1 MNNTFVEFVHALR
14 GADVRVSTAEAL
26 DAVRALQLV
35 GYQHRAS
42 LKLALGQTLAKS
54 EEEKQAFDLCFDQ
67 FFHFSSMEKLN
78 ETVAPSSQEQASPTD
93 SHETNSPEKDNIAN
107 RLLNNLSQ
115 LASNIE
121 ASLTGQSSAAPSEPG
136 QSSGQPAQ
144 SQSPLGQLLLSGD
157 QAAAAMAMAS
167 AGQSTH
173 VNQIQ
178 LMTQKGLY
186 GRRMMMAMGLE
197 AMEEEIWQA
206 ELSNDPQQL
215 QLARQL
221 RSARDLLRS
230 EVRDYVE
237 QQFLLQAQAKG
248 KQLRQDTMMRVRIE
262 HLREFK
268 DTQLLVRKLAK
279 RLVKKHAHR
288 KKVHSRGQLDVRST
302 LRQSI
307 PNNGIMFN
315 PQWKTKRSN
324 RPKVMAICDVSG
336 SVSQVSRFLL
346 MFLYSLTDVLPR
358 VRAFAF
364 SSRLGEVTQL
374 FQQLDLNDAIDE
386 TLDAYGNGSTSYGQ
400 ALLDFKEHCLADV
413 DKKTTIIILG
423 DARNNYGEPETGVL
437 RELYQRSNQL
447 IWLNPEHKNRW
458 GSGDSEMKKYQA
470 YCTLAEVCNSLSHL
484 ERAIDKLLIRQ

>member
-14 GADVRVSTAEAL
+14 SADVRVSTSEAL

-42 LKLALGQTLAKS
+42 LKLALGQALAKS
-54 EEEKQAFDLCFDQ
+54 EEEKQAFNQCFDQ
-67 FFHFSSMEKLN
+67 FFHFSNMEKLSDTPTLPFQ
-78 ETVAPSSQEQASPTD
+78 EPFPQEQSP
-93 SHETNSPEKDNIAN
+93 STNSPEKDNIAN
-107 RLLNNLSQ
+107 RLINNLSQ
-115 LASNIE
+115 LASSIE
-121 ASLTGQSSAAPSEPG
+121 SSLTGQSNSTPSEP
-136 QSSGQPAQ
+136 GQPAQ
-144 SQSPLGQLLLSGD
+144 SQSPLGALLLSGD

-167 AGQSTH
+167 AGQSTN

-197 AMEEEIWQA
+197 AMEEEIWRA
-206 ELSNDPQQL
+206 ESSNNPQQL
-215 QLARQL
+215 QLARRL

-248 KQLRQDTMMRVRIE
+248 KRLRQDTMMRVRIE

-268 DTQLLVRKLAK
+268 DTQILVRKLAK

-288 KKVHSRGQLDVRST
+288 KKVHNRGQLDVRST

-307 PNNGIMFN
+307 PNDGIMFN
-315 PQWKTKRSN
+315 PQWKTKRSK

-364 SSRLGEVTQL
+364 SSRLGEVTEL
-374 FQQLDLNDAIDE
+374 FQQLDINDAIDE
-386 TLDAYGNGSTSYGQ
+386 TLDTYGNGSTNYGQ

-413 DKKTTIIILG
+413 DKKTTIIMLG
-423 DARNNYGEPETGVL
+423 DARNNYGEPETAIL